1 MSGKDAEKMESEDQ
15 SQKLDRV
22 QERLKIIKSS
32 IRRDDSAAIGDKKKS
47 LVCYLMSLT
56 IFRKI

>member
-32 IRRDDSAAIGDKKKS
+32 IRRDDSAAIGA
-47 LVCYLMSLT
+47 
-56 IFRKI
+56 